1 MFKAGSSRASMSSR
15 LSMDEVQN
23 IVENLKH
30 KQHRDMTKRN
40 YYVIWKIFNQFLIHL
55 DRRPVTWEDRLTLF
69 VGYLFHNNR
78 QSFTVHSY
86 ISAIKTTLKSNNIDI
101 SEDQLLLASLTRAC
115 KLKNDCV
122 RTRLPIQKG
131 MLSVILRRTQ
141 RYYAEHDQPY
151 LSVLYSAMIST
162 MYFGLF
168 HISEVTSGTH
178 PVLAK
183 DVHIGA
189 NKKKFLF
196 VLQMSKM
203 HTKSAEP
210 QMIKVSSKTLH
221 YKICCLVSDLP
232 CPYELL
238 NKYSG
243 YRGGLRSDTEPFF
256 VLPDKSP
263 VTPRHLSLC
272 LKNIIRLS
280 GFDETVY
287 GSHSLRIGRTCDLF
301 KLGLSVETIKK
312 LGCWRSNA
320 VFRYLKN

>member
-1 MFKAGSSRASMSSR
+1 M
-15 LSMDEVQN
+15 
-23 IVENLKH
+23 
-30 KQHRDMTKRN
+30 
-40 YYVIWKIFNQFLIHL
+40 
-55 DRRPVTWEDRLTLF
+55 LF
-69 VGYLFHNNR
+69 VGYLVHNNQ
-78 QSFTVHSY
+78 QSSTVRSY
-86 ISAIKTTLKSNNIDI
+86 ISAIKTTLKSNNINI
-101 SEDQLLLASLTRAC
+101 SEDQFLLVSLTRAC

-131 MLSVILRRTQ
+131 MLSAILRRTQ
-141 RYYAEHDQPY
+141 KYYAEHDQPY
-151 LSVLYSAMIST
+151 LSVLYSAMISM
-162 MYFGLF
+162 MYFWLF
-168 HISEVTSGTH
+168 HISEVTSGIY

-183 DVHIGA
+183 DIHIGA

-196 VLQMSKM
+196 VLRISKT
-203 HTKSAEP
+203 HTKSAGP

-221 YKICCLVSDLP
+221 DKRCYHISDFP

-243 YRGGLRSDTEPFF
+243 YRGGFRSDTKPFF

-272 LKNIIRLS
+272 LKNIIKLS
-280 GFDETVY
+280 GFDETLY
-287 GSHSLRIGRTCDLF
+287 GSHSLRFGRTWYLF

-312 LGCWRSNA
+312 LGHWRSNA